1 MKSERKKKG
10 PSASNMRVY
19 ETICDF
25 IAEHGYPP
33 TLIEVAEIMDCNFVN
48 VKEHVERLRDM
59 GYLIVPPK
67 ERMQRMLIPTKREAD
82 DGEA

>member
-19 ETICDF
+19 KAICDL
-25 IAEHGYPP
+25 IAANGYPP
-33 TLIEVAEIMDCNFVN
+33 TLIEVAEVIGCNYVSI
-48 VKEHVERLRDM
+48 KEHVERLRDM

-67 ERMQRMLIPTKREAD
+67 ERMQRMLVPTKREV
-82 DGEA
+82 